1 MPADISQRQRQ
12 LQQQQQQIQS
22 DIETQRSSAEMYE
35 EGSTLDND
43 KAIRMQEHTG
53 QAIQDLIDQLGVIEE
68 HITELDGMEQENL
81 EELDVDIDR
90 TQQIKD
96 GDDGDDGLTD
106 DDPWA
111 QVFLGGDDEPIQI
124 RRKIKRKRYA
134 IVLEDE
140 DIQEDKKAAVNLPVV
155 EDLLPTPEQENEL
168 EIHNIKL

>member
-1 MPADISQRQRQ
+1 
-12 LQQQQQQIQS
+12 
-22 DIETQRSSAEMYE
+22 
-35 EGSTLDND
+35 
-43 KAIRMQEHTG
+43 
-53 QAIQDLIDQLGVIEE
+53 
-68 HITELDGMEQENL
+68 MEQENL

-111 QVFLGGDDEPIQI
+111 QEHFLGGDDEPIQI
-124 RRKIKRKRYA
+124 CRKRIKRKRVTQ

-155 EDLLPTPEQENEL
+155 EDLLPTPEQGKRTGDSQYKAVELGLENLHQMVGHSLLPEDLQHRNGVNDPIRLPIEL
-168 EIHNIKL
+168 KISRKNAFNETACSLGALVLSLWLNY